1 MWLAELPIAQH
12 TSAGGS
18 SGSTHPFADYQYIY
32 VVVLVVLA
40 LTGAART
47 WGLGRLWGGA
57 SGYSSASMVA
67 LSSAR

>member
-18 SGSTHPFADYQYIY
+18 SGSTNPFADYHYIY

-47 WGLGRLWGGA
+47 
-57 SGYSSASMVA
+57 
-67 LSSAR
+67 